1 MKKLIILMFG
11 CATLGAMQPISVPT
25 VGGSVGNMEPKKGE
39 WKQVPHAKLEKAPAA
54 APSNPTRDRL
64 IAERDKL
71 DQQARFHRD
80 TPSKVGKRELPKIEK
95 RIADI
100 DRQLEGRK

>member
-1 MKKLIILMFG
+1 MKKLLVLLLVSGMSF
-11 CATLGAMQPISVPT
+11 AMQPIPVPS
-25 VGGSVGNMEPKKGE
+25 VGGSAGNMEPKKGE
-39 WKQVPHAKLEKAPAA
+39 WKPVQHAKLEKASAA
-54 APSNPTRDRL
+54 MPSNPTRDRL

-100 DRQLEGRK
+100 DKELEGRK